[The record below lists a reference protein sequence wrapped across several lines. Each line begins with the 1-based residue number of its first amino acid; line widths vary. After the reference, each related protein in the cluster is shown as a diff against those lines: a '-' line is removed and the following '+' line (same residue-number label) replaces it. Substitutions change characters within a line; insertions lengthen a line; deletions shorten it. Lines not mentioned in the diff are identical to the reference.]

1 MDEALTYPGGSVRLF
16 VEDALAPQAKLVLN
30 AKQSHYVVRVMR
42 GRAGG
47 TLRLFNGRDGEWLA
61 EISVAEP
68 RAVALT
74 CRARTR
80 GQCEVPDL
88 WLLFSPIK
96 RIPAD
101 YLAQKATELGVRAL
115 QPVITR
121 RSNVSRVNSE
131 RLRANAVEAAE
142 QSDRVSVP
150 EIRPTTSFANL
161 LSTWPPGRLLF
172 FCDEAGDAGPFAE
185 AAASARGEAFAI

>member
-1 MDEALTYPGGSVRLF
+1 M
-16 VEDALAPQAKLVLN
+16 
-30 AKQSHYVVRVMR
+30 
-42 GRAGG
+42 
-47 TLRLFNGRDGEWLA
+47 
-61 EISVAEP
+61 
-68 RAVALT
+68 
-74 CRARTR
+74 
-80 GQCEVPDL
+80 PDL

-121 RSNVSRVNSE
+121 RSNVSRVNFE

-185 AAASARGEAFAI
+185 AAVSARGEAFAILIGPEGGFAPEERASLLRQDFVIPVSLGRRILRADTAAIAALAIFQAARGDWSSP